1 MIEFDETG
9 LYKGF
14 VKNAKGQKYQSGRN
28 PKIMSL
34 QEANQYEGFSGVM
47 NANTV
52 LLDADEQP
60 YSDILQNII
69 KGEKLGA
76 YVTDRQGGR
85 GIHVLMINGNSSLK
99 KPGKLSRL
107 NKREVRQL
115 TLHPTQ
121 CIFIVQ
127 LIERSKTIKTV
138 DTSIERVQTSHN
150 TDRIVSI

>member
-1 MIEFDETG
+1 MIDFDETG

-99 KPGKLSRL
+99 KADKVMLGFSHLIKVTTMEL
-107 NKREVRQL
+107 VIRQ
-115 TLHPTQ
+115 TQ
-121 CIFIVQ
+121 MD
-127 LIERSKTIKTV
+127 L
-138 DTSIERVQTSHN
+138 
-150 TDRIVSI
+150 

>member
-76 YVTDRQGGR
+76 YVTDRQGR
-85 GIHVLMINGNSSLK
+85 LNVEMKQKLKYIKNIDICDEIVIDDVDVLMMINVVHDYLK
-99 KPGKLSRL
+99 DNYR
-107 NKREVRQL
+107 
-115 TLHPTQ
+115 
-121 CIFIVQ
+121 IFDDC
-127 LIERSKTIKTV
+127 K
-138 DTSIERVQTSHN
+138 
-150 TDRIVSI
+150 

>member
-1 MIEFDETG
+1 MIDFDETG

-60 YSDILQNII
+60 YSDILDVGV
-69 KGEKLGA
+69 K
-76 YVTDRQGGR
+76 
-85 GIHVLMINGNSSLK
+85 SPS
-99 KPGKLSRL
+99 
-107 NKREVRQL
+107 
-115 TLHPTQ
+115 
-121 CIFIVQ
+121 IVP
-127 LIERSKTIKTV
+127 
-138 DTSIERVQTSHN
+138 
-150 TDRIVSI
+150 